1 MSTEFTFEE
10 LNKQPVTKL
19 REIALGLEVIQGVH
33 GMNKEE
39 VLEAICELKGIADP
53 NKVEAERKK
62 AEARASIKDLKEKRK
77 ELQKKFD
84 ESKDSLS
91 KDEKKALRK
100 EIKTLRRKTRE
111 LANV

>member
-1 MSTEFTFEE
+1 MSTEYTFEE
-10 LNKQPVTKL
+10 LSKQTVTKL

-39 VLEAICELKGIADP
+39 VLEAICELKGIDDP
-53 NKVEAERKK
+53 NKLEAERKK
-62 AEARASIKDLKEKRK
+62 AQARASIKDLKQKRR
-77 ELQKKFD
+77 ELQKEFD
-84 ESKDSLS
+84 EKKESLS